1 MPPFVGSNP
10 AAPASRLFQSLDG
23 PVPSVFAVCMTP
35 ELGIIEGYFG
45 RCWSHEE
52 RCAVISPLGAA
63 GYRFFHYAP
72 KIDMFLRR
80 DWQQP
85 YPEAAIDRLRQL
97 SVHCR
102 SLDVRFGVGLTPY
115 GAHLDFDAPTR
126 AALKT
131 KLAMLDAVGL
141 DDLAILF
148 DDMRGDI
155 VDLAVRQAEIIAFC
169 LDHSRATRF
178 YTCPSYYS
186 DDPVLDRVFG
196 ARPVDYL
203 EDFGRLIDP
212 AIHVYWTGEE
222 VCSKAYSP
230 GHLRDVA
237 ERIGRK
243 VCLWDN
249 YPVNDGPRMSQYL
262 HLRSFT
268 GRGPDI
274 APWLTGHAINPAL
287 QPTLGCIPAL
297 TLAAAY
303 AQGDAYSYG
312 AAFLDAAV
320 AVVGPALAA
329 MLQADMLT
337 FSDSGLDRM
346 SPERKGALRARYTAI
361 DHPAAREVVDW
372 LDGGYAITGEMLET
386 Q

>member
-1 MPPFVGSNP
+1 MDCGCGGV
-10 AAPASRLFQSLDG
+10 
-23 PVPSVFAVCMTP
+23 TP

-45 RCWSHEE
+45 RCWTHDE
-52 RCAVISPLGAA
+52 RCDVISRLAPA

-72 KIDMFLRR
+72 KIDARLRR
-80 DWQQP
+80 DW
-85 YPEAAIDRLRQL
+85 RQL
-97 SVHCR
+97 HDGSETDVLTALSDHCR

-115 GAHLDFDAPTR
+115 GAHLDFDADTR
-126 AALKT
+126 AALKA
-131 KLAMLDAVGL
+131 KLAALDALGV

-148 DDMRGDI
+148 DDMRGD
-155 VDLAVRQAEIIAFC
+155 VPDLAARQAEIIAFC
-169 LDHSRATRF
+169 LDHSRAGRF

-196 ARPVDYL
+196 ARPDCYL

-212 AIHVYWTGEE
+212 AIQIYWTGEE
-222 VCSKAYSP
+222 VCSVEYSR
-230 GHLRDVA
+230 GHLRNVA
-237 ERIGRK
+237 QRLGRN

-262 HLRSFT
+262 HLRGFT

-274 APWLTGHAINPAL
+274 APWITGHAINPAL

-297 TLAAAY
+297 TLTAAY
-303 AQGDAYSYG
+303 AQGDDYCYG
-312 AAFLDAAV
+312 VAFMEAAV
-320 AVVGPALAA
+320 AVVGTELAV
-329 MLQADMLT
+329 MLQTDLLT
-337 FSDSGLDRM
+337 FQSSGLDRIG
-346 SPERKGALRARYTAI
+346 ERTEKLRLRYAAI

-372 LDGGYAITGEMLET
+372 LGGGYAITGEMLQT